1 LWISLDGGAQWSRY
15 KGGDF
20 PAVAVRDMAIHPR
33 DNDLIVGTHGRGI
46 WIIDDITPLR
56 SLTAATL
63 AKNVAFMKARPT
75 IQRIGVFG
83 GWANGDAMYVGP
95 NPPDDAVITY
105 YLQRRHIFGDMK
117 LEVLDSE
124 GKVVDQ
130 LPTSKRRG
138 LSRVTWSMR
147 LKPPTVPPAASAA
160 GGATIGP
167 RMLPGDYTV
176 RMTKG
181 NDVLTMP
188 LTVVPDPRANHTLA
202 ARRAQFELSKKL
214 AAMLGEMSTVV
225 ERMNAMRAQLD
236 RRASQLPANDPLAA
250 RLRSASTAVDVMR
263 KKIVATKEGGMI
275 TGEERLREYLANLYG
290 DVNGYDGHP
299 SQMQIERTESLGKEL
314 ADIVKDYDA
323 WVERELG
330 GLNSALT
337 AKKLDP
343 IAR

>member
-1 LWISLDGGAQWSRY
+1 
-15 KGGDF
+15 
-20 PAVAVRDMAIHPR
+20 
-33 DNDLIVGTHGRGI
+33 
-46 WIIDDITPLR
+46 
-56 SLTAATL
+56 
-63 AKNVAFMKARPT
+63 
-75 IQRIGVFG
+75 
-83 GWANGDAMYVGP
+83 
-95 NPPDDAVITY
+95 
-105 YLQRRHIFGDMK
+105 MK
-117 LEVLDSE
+117 LEVLDSA

-250 RLRSASTAVDVMR
+250 RLRSASAAVDVMR

-290 DVNGYDGHP
+290 DVNGYDGRP